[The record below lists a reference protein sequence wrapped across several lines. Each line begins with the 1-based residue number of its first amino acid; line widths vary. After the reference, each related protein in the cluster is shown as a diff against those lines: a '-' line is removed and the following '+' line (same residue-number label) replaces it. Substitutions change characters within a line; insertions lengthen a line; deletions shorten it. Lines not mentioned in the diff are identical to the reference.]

1 MEEPLMRLTK
11 ITVDALQAP
20 ADRDQVFHRDGQLK
34 GFAVRVTA
42 SGVKSF
48 IVEKLVN
55 GKVRRMTIGRYGE
68 ITVEQARREAQKLLG
83 KIATGIDPRAEQ
95 QATRLQSL
103 TLQEVFQDYTKARKD
118 LKPKSL
124 FKIFA

>member
-1 MEEPLMRLTK
+1 M
-11 ITVDALQAP
+11 AQ
-20 ADRDQVFHRDGQLK
+20 FK

-48 IVEKLVN
+48 VVEKLVN

-68 ITVEQARREAQKLLG
+68 ITVEQARSEAQKLLG

-95 QATRLQSL
+95 QARGYNRLPCKKFFRITS
-103 TLQEVFQDYTKARKD
+103 
-118 LKPKSL
+118 KPA
-124 FKIFA
+124 KI

>member
-1 MEEPLMRLTK
+1 MAAQRICCT
-11 ITVDALQAP
+11 I
-20 ADRDQVFHRDGQLK
+20 
-34 GFAVRVTA
+34 TA

-48 IVEKLVN
+48 IIEKLVN

-103 TLQEVFQDYTKARKD
+103 SLQKYFRITRK
-118 LKPKSL
+118 PA
-124 FKIFA
+124 KI